1 MSHVLGIAATTAGI
15 ILCTVLPFLPGRYD
29 PLAVPLSMMAQLF
42 GRVGLLLLPLGIL
55 WWGSEYFNRP
65 PGVRRAFAVAALIG
79 VSIVGLIVSLGAFQE
94 SLALGIGS
102 LAVLASAVWRL
113 CPRRGAMVIRPART
127 INPGALYLFLVP
139 VAVASIQI
147 GLADPMVEFSR
158 SRAIRNSAALIADIE
173 QHRAANGRYPPS
185 LVSVNKDYW
194 PNVIGIREYLYEPN
208 GDAYNLLFEQITFGL
223 GIREIVMYN
232 PLDQQVMTSH
242 AMDVLQ
248 LTPSQLQLD
257 RTRGH
262 NAVHAASQPHWK
274 YFWFD

>member
-1 MSHVLGIAATTAGI
+1 MIHLLGIAATTAGI

-42 GRVGLLLLPLGIL
+42 GRVGLLLVPLGIL
-55 WWGSEYFNRP
+55 WGGSEYFNRP

-79 VSIVGLIVSLGAFQE
+79 VSIVGLIVSLGAFLE

-113 CPRRGAMVIRPART
+113 FPRRGAMVIRPART

-147 GLADPMVEFSR
+147 AVADPMVEFSR
-158 SRAIRNSAALIADIE
+158 SRAIRNSAALIADIDTG
-173 QHRAANGRYPPS
+173 AANGRYPPS

-194 PNVIGIREYLYEPN
+194 PSVIGIRDYLYEPS

-248 LTPSQLQLD
+248 LTPAQLRLD

-262 NAVHAASQPHWK
+262 NAVHAAAQPHWK
-274 YFWFD
+274 YLWFD